1 VPSHLLV
8 TPKRYFMKATW
19 SYVQIFV
26 I

>member
-8 TPKRYFMKATW
+8 TPKRYFMQATW
-19 SYVQIFV
+19 SYIQIFV

>member
-8 TPKRYFMKATW
+8 TPKRYFMQGTW
-19 SYVQIFV
+19 SYIQIFV

>member
-8 TPKRYFMKATW
+8 TPKRYFMQATL
-19 SYVQIFV
+19 SYIQIFV